1 MWYRKTFGHLAPPS
15 HDARAI
21 SPDRDAR
28 SLRFW
33 RLFPPRVGMALP
45 GFLAVGS
52 ALGAYLLA
60 KVRAGGGAAKRRRVD
75 PLGAFVDATEVPATP
90 ASSGDGAP
98 RALENLRYAVKDIF
112 QIEGRVVG
120 FGSPAWKET
129 HKPAR
134 ATARAVAMLAD
145 AGATCVGVTH
155 MDEFAYGVSGENA
168 HYGTPQNP
176 AAPGRIPGGSSSG
189 SAVAVAAALN
199 DVAFALGTDSG
210 GSVRVPAAHCGVFGF
225 RPTHAAVSATGV
237 VRFAP
242 SMDTVGWFARDAET
256 LRAVGEVLL
265 APRLGRRDAP
275 EAKPRKL
282 AKLLVLE
289 DATEAS
295 DPGSQCGVAA
305 LCAALGDAFPPGA
318 VSRLDLGKH
327 LLVLCP
333 SLREVAD
340 RLPRGDEKE
349 SERVTGLDA
358 LRFAFA
364 RLMGGEVWEAL
375 GGWYAARPFS
385 ERGDTGPGVRQR
397 MDDASKVADAPDA
410 LEVCG
415 KAREEAR
422 FALGMLLDGE
432 SETAM
437 VLPTTPC
444 APPRLGA
451 DDAAQDAW
459 RKKTLALTCI
469 CSLAGFPQ
477 VTMPLRADGIDG
489 PRGVSLVMGPGR
501 DYAALDAAAA
511 WGAKVAAAFP
521 EIVRADARFRS
532 GGGGVATA
540 NAAKPATRRDEAL
553 GRDGDA
559 VGEPFKAQGNE
570 RFKAGAF
577 EEATA
582 AYGEALR
589 AAGARGSRRWRA
601 VVFSNRAMARLKL
614 GAYAEA
620 EEDCN
625 EALKLDSR
633 NVKAYLR
640 RGAARAVSGNYLE
653 ALEDFESA
661 LRFEPRNRDAR
672 AEVSRMKNILGEAN
686 PIPEFDA

>member
-1 MWYRKTFGHLAPPS
+1 
-15 HDARAI
+15 
-21 SPDRDAR
+21 
-28 SLRFW
+28 
-33 RLFPPRVGMALP
+33 MALP

-75 PLGAFVDATEVPATP
+75 PLGAFVDSTEVPATP

-98 RALENLRYAVKDIF
+98 RALANLRYAVKDIF
-112 QIEGRVVG
+112 QIEGRVTG
-120 FGSPAWKET
+120 FGSPAWAET
-129 HKPAR
+129 HKPAGK
-134 ATARAVAMLAD
+134 TARAVAMLAD
-145 AGATCVGVTH
+145 AGATCVGVTR
-155 MDEFAYGVSGENA
+155 MDEFAYSVSGENA
-168 HYGTPQNP
+168 HYGTPRNP
-176 AAPGRIPGGSSSG
+176 AAPDRIPGGSSSG
-189 SAVAVAAALN
+189 SAVAVAAALK

-265 APRLGRRDAP
+265 APRLGKRDGNDERR
-275 EAKPRKL
+275 KPAR
-282 AKLLVLE
+282 LLVLE
-289 DATEAS
+289 DATEIS
-295 DPGSQCGVAA
+295 DPASQCGVAA
-305 LCAALGDAFPPGA
+305 LCAALGDAFPPGT

-327 LLVLCP
+327 LLTLCP

-340 RLPRGDEKE
+340 RLPRGFAQNEN
-349 SERVTGLDA
+349 VTGLDA

-375 GGWYAARPFS
+375 GGWYAALPSS
-385 ERGDTGPGVRQR
+385 ERDAVGSGVRQR
-397 MDDASKVADAPDA
+397 MDDASKAANAPDV

-415 KAREEAR
+415 KARAEAR
-422 FALGMLLDGE
+422 FALGTLLDGE
-432 SETAM
+432 SEAAM

-451 DDAAQDAW
+451 DDDARDAW

-501 DYAALDAAAA
+501 DYAALDAAVA
-511 WGAKVAAAFP
+511 WGARVAAAFP
-521 EIVRADARFRS
+521 EIVDAD
-532 GGGGVATA
+532 ATA
-540 NAAKPATRRDEAL
+540 NAARRATRCDEAHGSSRTL
-553 GRDGDA
+553 SPMTKSGDA
-559 VGEPFKAQGNE
+559 VGEPFKARGNE

-577 EEATA
+577 EEAAA

-620 EEDCN
+620 EEDCG
-625 EALKLDSR
+625 EALKLDPR
-633 NVKAYLR
+633 NVKAHLR

-661 LRFEPRNRDAR
+661 LRLEPRNRDAR

-686 PIPEFDA
+686 PIPDFD

>member
-1 MWYRKTFGHLAPPS
+1 MSNRARDLARLTR
-15 HDARAI
+15 AR
-21 SPDRDAR
+21 
-28 SLRFW
+28 LR
-33 RLFPPRVGMALP
+33 RLFPARVGMALP

-52 ALGAYLLA
+52 ALGAYLIA
-60 KVRAGGGAAKRRRVD
+60 KARAGGGTAKRRRVD
-75 PLGAFVDATEVPATP
+75 PLGAFVDTTKVPATP

-98 RALENLRYAVKDIF
+98 RVLENLRYAVKDIF

-120 FGSPAWKET
+120 FGSPAWAET

-145 AGATCVGVTH
+145 AGATCVGVTR
-155 MDEFAYGVSGENA
+155 MDEFAYSVSGENA
-168 HYGTPQNP
+168 HYGTPRNP
-176 AAPGRIPGGSSSG
+176 AAPDRIPGGSSSG
-189 SAVAVAAALN
+189 SAVAVAAALK

-265 APRLGRRDAP
+265 APRLGKRDGNDERR
-275 EAKPRKL
+275 KPAR
-282 AKLLVLE
+282 LLVLE
-289 DATEAS
+289 DATEIS
-295 DPGSQCGVAA
+295 DPASQCGVAA
-305 LCAALGDAFPPGA
+305 LCAALGDAFPPGT

-327 LLVLCP
+327 LLTLCP

-340 RLPRGDEKE
+340 RLPRGFAQNEN
-349 SERVTGLDA
+349 VTGLDA

-375 GGWYAARPFS
+375 GGWYAALPSS
-385 ERGDTGPGVRQR
+385 ERDAVGSGVRQR
-397 MDDASKVADAPDA
+397 MDDASKAANAPDV

-415 KAREEAR
+415 KARAEAR
-422 FALGMLLDGE
+422 FALGTLLDGE
-432 SETAM
+432 SEAAM

-451 DDAAQDAW
+451 DDDARDAW

-511 WGAKVAAAFP
+511 LGARVAAAFP
-521 EIVRADARFRS
+521 EIVDADARFRS
-532 GGGGVATA
+532 GGGAAAT
-540 NAAKPATRRDEAL
+540 AKPAKPETDRDARL
-553 GRDGDA
+553 GGDGDA
-559 VGEPFKAQGNE
+559 VGEPFKAEGNA

-577 EEATA
+577 EEAAA

-589 AAGARGSRRWRA
+589 AAGARGSKRWRA

-620 EEDCN
+620 EEDCG

-672 AEVSRMKNILGEAN
+672 AEVLRMKNILGEAN
-686 PIPEFDA
+686 PIPDFVA